1 VDVLPTLYFDIT
13 ILQNLLLHSAVFP
26 ILYFNE
32 NKPFRSP
39 EQFYNNHPPPQQA
52 ALHSDFSMNRYQDG
66 AHLINSQIISRDINK
81 CKTTG
86 QSRGT
91 SEFR

>member
-1 VDVLPTLYFDIT
+1 
-13 ILQNLLLHSAVFP
+13 LQNLLLHSAVFP

-32 NKPFRSP
+32 NTPFPSP

-52 ALHSDFSMNRYQDG
+52 ALLCPYYKLRVVYSGISMNNYQDG
-66 AHLINSQIISRDINK
+66 ADFINSQLISRDISK